1 MKTFGV
7 KIKSELAQGDKNL
20 VVRLENKQELFKW
33 ITLLK
38 IFQRGEKISYI
49 SYEELET
56 RENNFIEAG

>member
-7 KIKSELAQGDKNL
+7 KIKSELAQSDKNL

-38 IFQRGEKISYI
+38 IFQCGEKISYI
-49 SYEELET
+49 SYEELGA
-56 RENNFIEAG
+56 RENNFIEVG